1 MEGLLAVLDGQLTGR
16 DMADL
21 ASSIELRINPRARR
35 ISLRVDQARRKIVLV
50 RPRRCSETL
59 VLKFLAEKRSW
70 VEQQL
75 ASMPACDSFA
85 DGTLIALL
93 GEAVTLRASATH
105 RRGVWREGD
114 NIFVSGAPE
123 HFARRVRDWL
133 KAEAQRQYAVW
144 AREYAER
151 LEVRVAR
158 VSVRDT
164 RSRWGSCTRDGRLSL
179 SWRLIL
185 APHDV
190 ARYVVAHEVAH
201 LRHMNHSPAF
211 WRTVESLAGPIKAHR
226 QWLHR
231 HGGQL
236 HRYT

>member
-1 MEGLLAVLDGQLTGR
+1 VEGLLDVLDGQLIR
-16 DMADL
+16 HDMADL
-21 ASSIELRINPRARR
+21 GSSIELRVNSRARR

-50 RPRRCSETL
+50 RPRRCSEAL
-59 VLKFLAEKRSW
+59 VLRFLAEKRSW
-70 VEQQL
+70 VQQQL
-75 ASMPACDSFA
+75 AKMPACDSFA
-85 DGTLIALL
+85 DGASIALL
-93 GEAVTLRASATH
+93 GETVALRASGTH
-105 RRGVWREGD
+105 RRGVWREGND
-114 NIFVSGAPE
+114 LFVSGAPE

-133 KAEAQRQYAVW
+133 KIEAQRQYALW
-144 AREYAER
+144 ARQYAEK
-151 LEVRVAR
+151 LEVRVTR

-185 APHDV
+185 APDDV

-211 WRTVESLAGPIKAHR
+211 WRTVELLVGPIKAHR
-226 QWLHR
+226 QWLRR

-236 HRYT
+236 HRYV